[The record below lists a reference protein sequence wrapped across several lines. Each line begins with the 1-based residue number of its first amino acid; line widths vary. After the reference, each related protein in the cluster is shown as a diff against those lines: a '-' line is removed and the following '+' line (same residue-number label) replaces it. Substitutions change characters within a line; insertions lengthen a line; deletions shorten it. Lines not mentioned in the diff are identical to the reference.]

1 MQQELQKTISEE
13 SRLESTE
20 TLVEEQVAL
29 MAQIHLIKRQ
39 DWVDSME
46 VTKPVESSSKFQKKK
61 LEICSNNSGK
71 ESRKESFS
79 MRSRN
84 LNAMDTLDAL
94 HQRTE

>member
-39 DWVDSME
+39 D
-46 VTKPVESSSKFQKKK
+46 
-61 LEICSNNSGK
+61 
-71 ESRKESFS
+71 
-79 MRSRN
+79 
-84 LNAMDTLDAL
+84 
-94 HQRTE
+94 